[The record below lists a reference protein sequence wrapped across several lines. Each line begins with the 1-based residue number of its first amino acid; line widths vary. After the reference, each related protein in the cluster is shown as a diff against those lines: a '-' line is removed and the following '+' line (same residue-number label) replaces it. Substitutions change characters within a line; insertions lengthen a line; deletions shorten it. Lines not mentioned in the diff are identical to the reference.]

1 MSNAAKI
8 EALMKSMQYSA
19 EKIAE
24 VLATLS
30 TRKKVQSDD
39 TIEETLLAK
48 KHCEAHLISKL
59 LEQKEVEEAE
69 MNAER
74 AAAGKKT
81 KPAAQVETTPKTS
94 ETPAEKDSKPG
105 VPADK
110 SVWPV
115 HKDTAA
121 GLDDS
126 PEIPMGCKLRQ
137 YIPSVQSPYW
147 RGELPMGETYH
158 GKASRTRSYQH
169 SAGVGCAKF
178 TSDQARAAV
187 VAWLWEWHDTQHAKS
202 SASSSGGPAKKLK
215 ST

>member
-30 TRKKVQSDD
+30 TKKKVQSDD
-39 TIEETLLAK
+39 TIEESILAK
-48 KHCEAHLISKL
+48 KCCEAHLISKL
-59 LEQKEVEEAE
+59 LEEKEVEEAE
-69 MNAER
+69 MKAER

-81 KPAAQVETTPKTS
+81 KPAAAKVETPPKPS
-94 ETPAEKDSKPG
+94 EPVAEKASKPTPG
-105 VPADK
+105 AAGEK
-110 SVWPV
+110 ALWPE
-115 HKDTAA
+115 HKDTA
-121 GLDDS
+121 LDDV
-126 PEIPMGCKLRQ
+126 PDIPKGCKLRQ
-137 YIPSVQSPYW
+137 YVPAIQSPYW
-147 RGELPMGETYH
+147 RGELPVGETHH

-169 SAGVGCAKF
+169 SAGIGAAKF

-187 VAWLWEWHDTQHAKS
+187 VAWLWEWHDQAKS
-202 SASSSGGPAKKLK
+202 SASSSGGTVKKLK